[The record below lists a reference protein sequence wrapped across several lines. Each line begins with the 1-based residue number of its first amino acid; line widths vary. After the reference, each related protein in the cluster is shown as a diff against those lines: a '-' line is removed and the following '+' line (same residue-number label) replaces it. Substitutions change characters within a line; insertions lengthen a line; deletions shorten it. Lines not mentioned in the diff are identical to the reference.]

1 MTNDKLTLMEMA
13 IMDAARQ
20 GMIERTDIG
29 AHARTIVSDYDAA
42 GPTLWTQET
51 VIQFAD
57 TLEGLTDKGYLA
69 WKNYLLQLELTEKG
83 RKFVADNLAEL
94 DSLPKVEDDK
104 EWFKEQRKKMAL

>member
-20 GMIERTDIG
+20 EMIERTDIG
-29 AHARTIVSDYDAA
+29 AYARTIVSDYDAA
-42 GPTLWTQET
+42 GPTLWTEET
-51 VIQFAD
+51 VMQFAA
-57 TLEGLTDKGYLA
+57 TLEGLVGKGYLA
-69 WKNYLLQLELTEKG
+69 WKNYLLQVELTEKG

-94 DSLPKVEDDK
+94 DNLPKVIDGK